1 MSTEEQ
7 DRLAH
12 ERLER
17 WKQRLQNLN
26 ELQLPTDYPRP
37 SPAKVVE
44 AVKKITLTEA
54 TSIAILQLSRPSLSL
69 IDVNGTNNG
78 NTSPFIILLAAF
90 SILLYRYTG
99 VEDIA
104 VGSSSGSRNPLVLR
118 IPISPT
124 DTFEQVVQKV
134 HQVSQINDYFYN
146 Y

>member
-7 DRLAH
+7 EQ

-26 ELQLPTDYPRP
+26 ELQLPTDYPRL

-69 IDVNGTNNG
+69 IDVANGTNNG

-134 HQVSQINDYFYN
+134 HQVSQINDYFYI